1 MSSAPIRLGQVGLM
15 ILLAG
20 QLLLQLDFSIINV
33 GLAAISASLHAGET
47 ELELFVAAYGVAFA
61 VCLAMGARLG
71 DNFGRRRMFGLAVL
85 LFCLASLLCGV
96 ATSVAFLIVART
108 LQGIAAALMVP
119 QVLATIH
126 VTLTGRDH
134 ARAVA
139 LYGAIGGIAFII
151 GQVLGG
157 FLISADIA
165 GSGWRSIFLINLP
178 ICALILFCMW
188 RHVPETRG
196 QGRVPVDWSGMITLA
211 LLTLSVL
218 LPTALGPSLH
228 WNWLCLAG
236 FVPILPL
243 TALLWRIERAKEAR
257 GAFPILPP
265 SLTRISSMRFGG
277 LIAIIFFTCWSGF
290 MFVLALTLQAG
301 AGLTPLQSGNALI
314 ALGGSYFVSAAFVTR
329 RLAGMRREAMLVT
342 GCLIQMTGLA
352 LLIVTLEIVWPRPAV
367 INLIP
372 STILIGFGQ
381 ALIVNCFYRLGLADV
396 PHEHA
401 GAGSAMLATMQQVS
415 LGLGPAILGA
425 VFAQVLQYD
434 SVYLTA
440 GVTAIAVEL
449 GLMAVLLLAT
459 LLRLA
464 RQRSLSEEDAKIDET
479 LVVVPE

>member
-1 MSSAPIRLGQVGLM
+1 M

-33 GLAAISASLHAGET
+33 GLAAIAASLKAGET

-85 LFCLASLLCGV
+85 MFCLASLLCGV
-96 ATSVAFLIVART
+96 ATSVTFLIVARA
-108 LQGIAAALMVP
+108 LQGFAAALMVP

-126 VTLTGRDH
+126 VSLTGRDH
-134 ARAVA
+134 TRAVA
-139 LYGAIGGIAFII
+139 LYGAIGGIAFIV

-157 FLISADIA
+157 FLISANIA

-178 ICALILFCMW
+178 ICIAILISVW
-188 RHVPETRG
+188 RYVPETRG
-196 QGRVPVDWSGMITLA
+196 HARVPVDWSGMATLA

-228 WNWLCLAG
+228 WNWLCLLG
-236 FVPILPL
+236 FVPIVPL
-243 TALLWRIERAKEAR
+243 TALLWRIQRTKEAR

-277 LIAIIFFTCWSGF
+277 LIAIIFFTSWSGF
-290 MFVLALTLQAG
+290 MFVVALTLQAG

-314 ALGGSYFVSAAFVTR
+314 ALGASYFVSAVFVTR
-329 RLAGMRREAMLVT
+329 RLAGMRREALLVM
-342 GCLIQMTGLA
+342 GCLIQMTGLV
-352 LLIVTLEIVWPRPAV
+352 LLIATLELVWPQPGV
-367 INLIP
+367 LNLIP
-372 STILIGFGQ
+372 STALIGFGQ

-415 LGLGPAILGA
+415 LGLGPAVFGA
-425 VFAQVLQYD
+425 VFAQVLQY
-434 SVYLTA
+434 SGLYRAA
-440 GVTAIAVEL
+440 GVTALVVEF
-449 GLMAVLLLAT
+449 GLMVILLVTT
-459 LLRLA
+459 LHRLA
-464 RQRSLSEEDAKIDET
+464 RHRDASGVGEIDET
-479 LVVVPE
+479 LIVVPE

>member
-1 MSSAPIRLGQVGLM
+1 MSSAPNRLGQVGLM

-33 GLAAISASLHAGET
+33 GLAAIAATLKAGET

-71 DNFGRRRMFGLAVL
+71 DNYGRRRMFGLAVL
-85 LFCLASLLCGV
+85 MFCLASLLCGV
-96 ATSVAFLIVART
+96 ATSVTFLIIARA
-108 LQGIAAALMVP
+108 LQGFAAALMVP

-126 VTLTGRDH
+126 VSLTGRDH

-157 FLISADIA
+157 FLISANIA

-178 ICALILFCMW
+178 ICVAILVTMW
-188 RHVPETRG
+188 RYVPETRG
-196 QGRVPVDWSGMITLA
+196 QAKVPVDWSGMITLA

-218 LPTALGPSLH
+218 LPTSLGPALH
-228 WNWLCLAG
+228 WNWLCLLG

-243 TALLWRIERAKEAR
+243 AALLWSIQRAKEAR

-277 LIAIIFFTCWSGF
+277 LIAIIFFTSWSGF
-290 MFVLALTLQAG
+290 MFVFALTLQAG
-301 AGLTPLQSGNALI
+301 AGLSPLQSGNSLI
-314 ALGGSYFVSAAFVTR
+314 ALGASYFISAVFVTR
-329 RLAGMRREAMLVT
+329 RLAGMRREAMLLT
-342 GCLIQMTGLA
+342 GCLIQMTGLV
-352 LLIVTLEIVWPRPAV
+352 LLMVTLELVWPQPGV
-367 INLIP
+367 LNLIP
-372 STILIGFGQ
+372 ATVLIGFGQ

-396 PHEHA
+396 PHQHA

-415 LGLGPAILGA
+415 LGLGPAVLGA
-425 VFAQVLQYD
+425 VFAQVLQY
-434 SVYLTA
+434 SGLYRAA

-449 GLMAVLLLAT
+449 GLMVILVAAT
-459 LLRLA
+459 LQRLA
-464 RQRSLSEEDAKIDET
+464 RQRGLPEAVVELDET
-479 LVVVPE
+479 LIVAPE

>member
-33 GLAAISASLHAGET
+33 GLAAISASLQAGET

-71 DNFGRRRMFGLAVL
+71 DNFGRRRMFGVAVVM
-85 LFCLASLLCGV
+85 FCLASLLCGV
-96 ATSVAFLIVART
+96 ATSVAFLIVARA
-108 LQGIAAALMVP
+108 LQGLAAALMVP

-139 LYGAIGGIAFII
+139 LYGAIGGIAFIV

-157 FLISADIA
+157 FLISANIA

-178 ICALILFCMW
+178 ICILILVSMW
-188 RHVPETRG
+188 RYVPETRG

-228 WNWLCLAG
+228 WNWLCLLG
-236 FVPILPL
+236 FVPVLPL
-243 TALLWRIERAKEAR
+243 AALLWRIERAKEAR

-277 LIAIIFFTCWSGF
+277 LIAIIFFTSWSGF
-290 MFVLALTLQAG
+290 MFVFALTLQAG
-301 AGLTPLQSGNALI
+301 AGLTPLQSGNSLI
-314 ALGGSYFVSAAFVTR
+314 ALGGSYFISAVFVTR

-342 GCLIQMTGLA
+342 GCVIQMVGLL
-352 LLIVTLEIVWPRPAV
+352 LLIATLDVVWPHPGV

-372 STILIGFGQ
+372 ASVLIGFGQ

-425 VFAQVLQYD
+425 VFAQVLQY
-434 SVYLTA
+434 SGHYQAA
-440 GVTAIAVEL
+440 GMTAIAVEF
-449 GLMAVLLLAT
+449 GLMVILLASA
-459 LLRLA
+459 LRRLA
-464 RQRSLSEEDAKIDET
+464 RERAPAGEEVEIDEA
-479 LVVVPE
+479 LIVAPE

>member
-1 MSSAPIRLGQVGLM
+1 MSPAPIRLGQIGLM

-33 GLAAISASLHAGET
+33 GLAAISASLQAGET

-71 DNFGRRRMFGLAVL
+71 DNFGRRRMFGVAVL
-85 LFCLASLLCGV
+85 MFCLASLLCGV
-96 ATSVAFLIVART
+96 ATSVAFLIVARA
-108 LQGIAAALMVP
+108 LQGLAAALMVP

-139 LYGAIGGIAFII
+139 LYGAIGGIAFIV

-157 FLISADIA
+157 FLISANIA

-178 ICALILFCMW
+178 ICILILVSMW
-188 RHVPETRG
+188 RYVPETRG
-196 QGRVPVDWSGMITLA
+196 QGKVPVDWSGMITLA

-218 LPTALGPSLH
+218 VPTALGPSLH
-228 WNWLCLAG
+228 WNWLCILG

-243 TALLWRIERAKEAR
+243 AALLWRIQKAKEER

-277 LIAIIFFTCWSGF
+277 LIAIIFFTSWSGF
-290 MFVLALTLQAG
+290 MFVLALTLQSG

-314 ALGGSYFVSAAFVTR
+314 ALGSSYFISAIVVIP
-329 RLAGMRREAMLVT
+329 RLAHMRREAVLVA
-342 GCLIQMTGLA
+342 GCVIQMIGLG
-352 LLIVTLEIVWPRPAV
+352 LLIVTLQKVWPQPGV
-367 INLIP
+367 VNLIP
-372 STILIGFGQ
+372 STVLIGFGQ
-381 ALIVNCFYRLGLADV
+381 ALIVNCFYRLGLAGV

-425 VFAQVLQYD
+425 VFAQVLQY
-434 SVYLTA
+434 SGHYQTA
-440 GVTAIAVEL
+440 GISVIVVEL
-449 GLMAVLLLAT
+449 GLMVILLVSAVW
-459 LLRLA
+459 RLSH
-464 RQRSLSEEDAKIDET
+464 QRSLPNEVIKIDDR
-479 LVVVPE
+479 LILAPE

>member
-33 GLAAISASLHAGET
+33 GLAAISASLQAGET

-71 DNFGRRRMFGLAVL
+71 DNFGRRRMFGVAVVM
-85 LFCLASLLCGV
+85 FCLASLLCGV
-96 ATSVAFLIVART
+96 ATSVAFLIVARA
-108 LQGIAAALMVP
+108 LQGLAAALMVP

-139 LYGAIGGIAFII
+139 LYGAIGGIAFIV

-157 FLISADIA
+157 FLISANIA

-178 ICALILFCMW
+178 ICILILVSMW
-188 RHVPETRG
+188 RYVPETRG

-218 LPTALGPSLH
+218 LSTALGPSLH
-228 WNWLCLAG
+228 WNWLCLLG
-236 FVPILPL
+236 FVPVLPL
-243 TALLWRIERAKEAR
+243 AALLWRIQRAKEAR

-277 LIAIIFFTCWSGF
+277 LIAIIFFTSWSGF
-290 MFVLALTLQAG
+290 MFVFALTLQAG
-301 AGLTPLQSGNALI
+301 AGLTPLQSGNSLI
-314 ALGGSYFVSAAFVTR
+314 ALGGSYFISAVFVTR

-342 GCLIQMTGLA
+342 GCVIQMVGLL
-352 LLIVTLEIVWPRPAV
+352 LLIATLDVVWPHPGV

-372 STILIGFGQ
+372 ASVLIGFGQ

-425 VFAQVLQYD
+425 VFAQVLQY
-434 SVYLTA
+434 SGHYQAA
-440 GVTAIAVEL
+440 GMTAIAVEF
-449 GLMAVLLLAT
+449 GLMVILLASA
-459 LLRLA
+459 LHRLA
-464 RQRSLSEEDAKIDET
+464 RERAPAGEEVEIDEA
-479 LVVVPE
+479 LIVAPE